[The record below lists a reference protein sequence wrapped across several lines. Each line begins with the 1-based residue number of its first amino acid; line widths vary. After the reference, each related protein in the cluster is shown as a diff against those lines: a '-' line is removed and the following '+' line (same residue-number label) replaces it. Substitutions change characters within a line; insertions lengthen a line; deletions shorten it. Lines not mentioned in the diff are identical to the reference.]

1 MSLRAWL
8 DTFSNHGT
16 QCTYTT
22 CVRKFLESVYD
33 SGDAFELADQ
43 YLEEKGTDVGAI
55 RKDVNAFWIKLKNNP
70 PKTQGLYLSTVRVFL
85 RDHDIDLGLA
95 FWSKFD
101 RRRKGRIRA
110 VQQDRVPTTEEI
122 RRLLSHMPV
131 QGRALFT
138 LQASAGTRI
147 GETVELRLDDMSL
160 GSDPPRAYLRPE
172 TTKSGDGRVVFFS
185 VEAVEAIEEWLKVR
199 DDYLESAYQR
209 NKNRNQ
215 FRRERLDQRLFPFSS
230 NNASYIW
237 RRALKKTGLWIL
249 DERTKRPII
258 RPHNLRKRFR
268 TQLGATIPVDVVEVL
283 MGHAAY
289 MDIYRRYDE
298 ATLASYYKQG
308 EHVLSLNTDYAEVRE
323 LQRRQEEDKRNLM
336 QRESEMID
344 MKKKIAMMEKEQA
357 ETRWELTKLK
367 MKER

>member
-1 MSLRAWL
+1 M
-8 DTFSNHGT
+8 
-16 QCTYTT
+16 
-22 CVRKFLESVYD
+22 
-33 SGDAFELADQ
+33 
-43 YLEEKGTDVGAI
+43 
-55 RKDVNAFWIKLKNNP
+55 
-70 PKTQGLYLSTVRVFL
+70 
-85 RDHDIDLGLA
+85 
-95 FWSKFD
+95 
-101 RRRKGRIRA
+101 
-110 VQQDRVPTTEEI
+110 
-122 RRLLSHMPV
+122 
-131 QGRALFT
+131 
-138 LQASAGTRI
+138 
-147 GETVELRLDDMSL
+147 
-160 GSDPPRAYLRPE
+160 
-172 TTKSGDGRVVFFS
+172 
-185 VEAVEAIEEWLKVR
+185 
-199 DDYLESAYQR
+199 
-209 NKNRNQ
+209 
-215 FRRERLDQRLFPFSS
+215 
-230 NNASYIW
+230 
-237 RRALKKTGLWIL
+237 